1 MEFKAHIP
9 HSAIGGSVIRK
20 TSIGILI
27 LSITTFLFGSEWPS
41 MRGPSQNGRVD
52 GGNFAGTE
60 GALGVAWRATIGPG
74 YSGVTIVNGKA
85 VTLFS
90 DGKQDYAIA
99 FDANSGKEL
108 WRYKIADTYKGHDG
122 SHDGPIAT
130 PVIADGRVFGFG
142 AAGHLF
148 ALDHATGKQLWTINV
163 AETLGAQ
170 APFYGFGASPVVA
183 GNVLVLELGA
193 KEGKAIAAFDVATG
207 ERKWTLGDDVISYQT
222 PIAIQFNGKNQIVAV
237 GDKKLFGI
245 DSAAGKIL
253 WEYAYQGDDR
263 AMTSASLIP
272 IPAEE
277 GQLLLK
283 NKMDSSTLVKLV
295 NGPDGKITIEPVWT
309 AGVFKST
316 YSPPVFYDGYFYG
329 YNGRILTCVDA
340 KNGELKWRS
349 RPPGDGL
356 LIIVDGNLV
365 VQTKAGT
372 LHVAKASPEGW
383 KEKSQLNLFPA
394 TSWTAPSFANGSLFA
409 RSQGEIARLEWKTQ
423 STASA
428 ASDAPAVPANSRFG
442 NFLTQLNSASDKKA
456 AVDQFMSSITSFPL
470 VEWPDQVHFLYRG
483 DATDMGIV
491 GDMIGDRRE
500 DPMKRVPGTDLFYY
514 SIRLE
519 PDARINYYFV
529 KNYDERIPDPQNPHL
544 TYDLRNTPNSWVS
557 MPSWKEPAYLDD
569 ASEERRGRLET
580 KEMKSKSRPAGSI
593 QYEVYLPAGYD
604 KGVERYPSI
613 YLFDGPSAKSM
624 GMVVNSFDNL
634 MGVSARPSIV
644 VLIGDIKTGEK
655 PLEDEIEEFNT
666 QDKMVATELVQT
678 IDTNY
683 RTIADPSMRAIVG
696 SGFSTLDALF
706 ITFSHPGI
714 FGSIACQSAFLME
727 EIVDPLKKSM
737 RTATEQPLRMYMD
750 WGLYD
755 MRATREGWD
764 SVKSNREF
772 NTFLRSRGYYPAG
785 GEAHDGTGWSSWRNR
800 TDKWLSALFP
810 MTQ

>member
-1 MEFKAHIP
+1 MSKILCG
-9 HSAIGGSVIRK
+9 AI
-20 TSIGILI
+20 LF
-27 LSITTFLFGSEWPS
+27 LCITTFVFGSNDWPS
-41 MRGPSQNGRVD
+41 LRGPSQNGRVD
-52 GGNFAGTE
+52 GGTFAGSE
-60 GALGVAWRATIGPG
+60 GVLDVAWRAKIGPG
-74 YSGVTIVNGKA
+74 YSGVTIVDGKA
-85 VTLFS
+85 VTLYS
-90 DGKQDYAIA
+90 DGKEDLAIA

-130 PVIADGRVFGFG
+130 PVVADGRVFGFG
-142 AAGHLF
+142 AHGHLF

-163 AETLGAQ
+163 AESIGAQ
-170 APFYGFGASPVVA
+170 PPFYGFGASPLVS

-207 ERKWTLGDDVISYQT
+207 QLKWTLGNDVINYQT
-222 PIAIQFNGKNQIVAV
+222 PIAIKFNGKDQVIAV
-237 GDKKLFGI
+237 GNKKLFGI

-253 WEYAYQGDDR
+253 WEYAHQADER
-263 AMTSASLIP
+263 AMAAESLMP
-272 IPAEE
+272 VPADE
-277 GQLLLK
+277 GKLLLK
-283 NKMDSSTLVKLV
+283 NKMDSSTLIKMV
-295 NGPDGKITIEPVWT
+295 NGADGKIAIEPVWT
-309 AGVFKST
+309 AGVFKTT

-349 RPPGDGL
+349 REPGDGL

-372 LHVAKASPEGW
+372 LHVAKATPEGW
-383 KEKSQLNLFPA
+383 IEKAQLNLFPA

-423 STASA
+423 TGTIATASKP
-428 ASDAPAVPANSRFG
+428 PAISTGSRFEK
-442 NFLTQLNSASDKKA
+442 FLSELNSAKDKKA
-456 AVDQFMSSITSFPL
+456 AVDQFMASLSSFPL
-470 VEWPDQVHFLYRG
+470 IEWPDRVHFLYRG
-483 DATDMGIV
+483 DAVDMGIV
-491 GDMIGDRRE
+491 GDMIGARRE

-529 KNYDERIPDPQNPHL
+529 KNYDERIPDPKNSRL
-544 TYDLRNTPNSWVS
+544 TYDFQGNPNSWVS
-557 MPSWKEPAYLDD
+557 MPSWKEPAYFED
-569 ASEERRGRLET
+569 ASEDHRGSLET

-604 KGVERYPSI
+604 KGGERYPSI

-624 GMVVNSFDNL
+624 GMIVNSFDNL

-655 PLEDEIEEFNT
+655 PLEDEIEEFKT
-666 QDKMVATELVQT
+666 QDEMVATELVQT
-678 IDTNY
+678 IDANY

-696 SGFSTLDALF
+696 SGFSTLDVLF
-706 ITFSHPGI
+706 ITFSHPGL

-727 EIVDPLKKSM
+727 EIVDPLKKSI
-737 RTATEQPLRMYMD
+737 RTANEQPLRMYMD

-800 TDKWLSALFP
+800 TDKWLAALFP
-810 MTQ
+810 LNK